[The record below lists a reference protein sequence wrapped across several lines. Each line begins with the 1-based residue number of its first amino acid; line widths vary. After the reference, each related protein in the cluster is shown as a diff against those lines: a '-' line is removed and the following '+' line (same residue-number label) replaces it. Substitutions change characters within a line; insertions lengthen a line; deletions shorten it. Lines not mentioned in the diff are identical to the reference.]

1 MASYPILV
9 YYHTTNLK
17 GGPVFA
23 LITSIPGVGMATAT
37 EVILATDEF
46 NAITDPKKLA
56 AWAGPTVTRA

>member
-1 MASYPILV
+1 
-9 YYHTTNLK
+9 
-17 GGPVFA
+17 
-23 LITSIPGVGMATAT
+23 MATAT